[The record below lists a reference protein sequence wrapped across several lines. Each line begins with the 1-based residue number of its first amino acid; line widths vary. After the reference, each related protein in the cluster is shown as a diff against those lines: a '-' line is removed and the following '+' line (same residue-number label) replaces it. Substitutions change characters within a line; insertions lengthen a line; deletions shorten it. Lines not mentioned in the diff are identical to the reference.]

1 MLLALFLSGLL
12 HALLLVMLQPSLES
26 ETYQLPAQPAY
37 PDSIQARFPRFHY
50 IPIELIET
58 PDVVKEKAIKQPTP
72 FMSDKNAEAAD
83 RYTKKD
89 LPDGLPYSEGN
100 TGLHVF
106 QGGDGMPPGRS
117 FAGAASSAGGGQRSG
132 KHDPQ
137 LADAGSGLAGKPYE
151 GDGLIPWEQL
161 RKQSEGALSQEPV
174 PASQTYQPFSRD
186 LLHGGGRA
194 GNRAYSNDGQFDN
207 RKSTAPDFGDV
218 TLSTYA
224 WEWAPY
230 IEYMRRRLRA
240 HIYPPPAF
248 YVMGAISGEVRLHF
262 KLLRNGTVEGL
273 EMLGYQGHV
282 SFVQTSI
289 NAVRASN
296 PFKPL
301 PADFPDE
308 ALEMTWIFSYYL
320 R

>member
-1 MLLALFLSGLL
+1 MLLALLFSGVL
-12 HALLLVMLQPSLES
+12 HALLLALLQPSLES

-50 IPIELIET
+50 IPIGLIET
-58 PDVVKEKAIKQPTP
+58 PDIVKEKTTKEPTP
-72 FMSDKNAEAAD
+72 FLSDKNAEAAD
-83 RYTKKD
+83 RYSKND
-89 LPDGLPYSEGN
+89 LPKGLPYSEGN
-100 TGLHVF
+100 AGLLVF

-117 FAGAASSAGGGQRSG
+117 FPSPPSAAGGGQRSG
-132 KHDPQ
+132 EHDPQ
-137 LADAGSGLAGKPYE
+137 LPDAGSGSAGKPYE
-151 GDGLIPWEQL
+151 GDGLIPWERL
-161 RKQSEGALSQEPV
+161 RKQSEGASAQGPA
-174 PASQTYQPFSRD
+174 PASQIYQPFSRD
-186 LLHGGGRA
+186 LLHGGGR
-194 GNRAYSNDGQFDN
+194 GGSRAYSNDGQFNN
-207 RKSTAPDFGDV
+207 RKSSAPEFGDV

-273 EMLGYQGHV
+273 ETLGYQGHA

-308 ALEMTWIFSYYL
+308 VLEMTWIFCYYL